1 MFKGLKAI
9 SDVSMGPHPT
19 SESWSRRSPMMQ
31 CCSSLHPWGQQLLV
45 QPPTL
50 FWEKRAPF
58 STPRDWSRGS
68 FPLGKP
74 SSLGWERKAWLYPDM
89 RERERERARRL
100 AQSMSK
106 VSRRDSQEGEKT
118 CRGGVGDLA
127 RTPEPRGEAPPTCG
141 KVWISSAH
149 GFTFR
154 STLTLSKPKLFTTF
168 NPRAIELQM

>member
-89 RERERERARRL
+89 RERERERAQ
-100 AQSMSK
+100 ACAKYVQSL
-106 VSRRDSQEGEKT
+106 QEGQSGGRENLQRWR
-118 CRGGVGDLA
+118 RG
-127 RTPEPRGEAPPTCG
+127 PRQDTGAKGGGP
-141 KVWISSAH
+141 AH
-149 GFTFR
+149 LWKGLDFQRSWFRFQINTSTF
-154 STLTLSKPKLFTTF
+154 K
-168 NPRAIELQM
+168 A